1 MTEVIMP
8 KMGDG
13 MEEGTLVEWL
23 KKEGE
28 RVKSG
33 EVIGTIQTDKAT
45 LELEAPGSGSLAGIL
60 IGPGETVPV
69 GQPIA
74 ALLADGEKLPDGW
87 RKNGSAAAPQPTV
100 EAKPEVAEPAES
112 ELVAPTKDD
121 GGRIKAS
128 PLARRIAADA
138 GIDLALVTPSG
149 PGGRVVE
156 KDVRAMIAQGVSL
169 GFPVPARS
177 RKDTKVALNNVRR
190 LTARFTAQSKQSV
203 PHFYVSVA
211 VDVEFLTELRNKM
224 KAMGSA
230 PSVNDFVM
238 LAVARS
244 LTEMPEVNATFQDDH
259 ILQFGAVNVGMAV
272 AVDEGLLLAVLRD
285 SDLLTLYQTMAAS
298 RALVEK
304 AKAGKLTPNEL
315 SGQTFAVSNMGML
328 NVESFTAIITPPAA
342 GILAI
347 GTAEKRAVVDK
358 ETGAIVSRNTMNI
371 TGSFDHRVVD
381 GVTGAK
387 FVNLVRSKLENPIT
401 LL

>member
-1 MTEVIMP
+1 MTLVIMP

-23 KKEGE
+23 KQEGE
-28 RVKSG
+28 KVKSG

-45 LELEAPGSGSLAGIL
+45 LELEAPGSGSLAGLL

-87 RKNGSAAAPQPTV
+87 SQNGSAAAPKTPV
-100 EAKPEVAEPAES
+100 EAKAEAVEPATPEPAVQAR
-112 ELVAPTKDD
+112 ED
-121 GGRIKAS
+121 GERIKAS

-138 GIDLALVTPSG
+138 GVDLAMVTPSG

-169 GFPVPARS
+169 GFSAPARS

-190 LTARFTAQSKQSV
+190 LTALFTAQSKQSV

-285 SDLLTLYQTMAAS
+285 SDLLTLHQTAAAS

-328 NVESFTAIITPPAA
+328 NVDSFTAIITPPAA

-358 ETGAIVSRNTMNI
+358 ETGVIIARNTMNI

-381 GVTGAK
+381 GVTGAN
-387 FVNLVRSKLENPIT
+387 FVNLVRSKLQNPIS